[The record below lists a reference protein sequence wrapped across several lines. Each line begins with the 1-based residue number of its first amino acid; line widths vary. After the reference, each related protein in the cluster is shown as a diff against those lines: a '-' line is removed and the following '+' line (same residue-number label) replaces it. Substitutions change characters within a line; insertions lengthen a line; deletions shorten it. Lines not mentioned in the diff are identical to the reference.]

1 MTGAVTVGPWV
12 SPESRSA
19 AALVEEIPVI
29 EMVAPMPGF
38 PGFKRFTLVQLDD
51 IGALY
56 ALTSVDDP
64 ELRFLVVPA
73 SMFFPDDQ
81 PEVEDAAVAALA
93 IARPEDVLALLVV
106 NPGESA
112 AGATVNLLAPV
123 LLNST
128 NRLAAQVV
136 LTDDLPVRAP
146 LLVASRGEGT
156 VSHGMQRFC
165 RFPR

>member
-29 EMVAPMPGF
+29 EMVEPMPGF

-51 IGALY
+51 TGALY
-56 ALTSVDDP
+56 SLKSVDDP
-64 ELRFLVVPA
+64 DLRVLVVPA
-73 SMFFPDDQ
+73 SVFFPDYQ
-81 PEVEDAAVAALA
+81 PEVEDAAVAALDVHA
-93 IARPEDVLALLVV
+93 PEDVLALLVV

-123 LLNST
+123 LLNPA
-128 NRLAAQVV
+128 NRRAAQVV
-136 LTDDLPVRAP
+136 LTEDLPVRAP
-146 LLVASRGEGT
+146 LLAAS
-156 VSHGMQRFC
+156 
-165 RFPR
+165 